1 MPSFG
6 TPSGTTDQGPRTKNR
21 GLLSP
26 LQTVETRKAGPL
38 GPEPSAA
45 RLAPRAFSTGAVDS
59 FGWGF
64 VWINPLDLT
73 ALKKLEYG
81 GDFQ

>member
-1 MPSFG
+1 M
-6 TPSGTTDQGPRTKNR
+6 TSGKFWYTQRSHGQRTKSR

-26 LQTVETRKAGPL
+26 IHINGGRKAHSR
-38 GPEPSAA
+38 GPEPSAT
-45 RLAPRAFSTGAVDS
+45 RLAPRAFSTGVVDS

>member
-1 MPSFG
+1 
-6 TPSGTTDQGPRTKNR
+6 
-21 GLLSP
+21 
-26 LQTVETRKAGPL
+26 
-38 GPEPSAA
+38 
-45 RLAPRAFSTGAVDS
+45 VDS
-59 FGWGF
+59 LGEGF

>member
-1 MPSFG
+1 VQG
-6 TPSGTTDQGPRTKNR
+6 VRCKDQGPRTKNR
-21 GLLSP
+21 GLLR
-26 LQTVETRKAGPL
+26 QIRMDQARKADL
-38 GPEPSAA
+38 RGPEPSAA
-45 RLAPRAFSTGAVDS
+45 RLGPRAFCTDEVDS
-59 FGWGF
+59 LGEGF

>member
-1 MPSFG
+1 M
-6 TPSGTTDQGPRTKNR
+6 RE
-21 GLLSP
+21 
-26 LQTVETRKAGPL
+26 VRKADPRGRGPNAL
-38 GPEPSAA
+38 H
-45 RLAPRAFSTGAVDS
+45 LAPRAFSTGVVDS